1 MPIGKLVAIYI
12 TAETGRPMVEVTQAQ
27 AIPGT
32 GLEGDRY
39 ASGSGLYSNT
49 PGTGRQV
56 TLVEAEAIEALNQEE
71 NLGLEAI
78 QTRRNLLTRG
88 VPLNHL
94 VGEEFR
100 VGAVMLRGVRLCEP
114 CDYLAGLTRP
124 EVLPGLVHRGGLR
137 ADILSSGVVRPG
149 DEVEW

>member
-1 MPIGKLVAIYI
+1 MPTGKLIAIYI
-12 TAETGRPMVEVTQAQ
+12 ASNSRQPMTEVSQAQ
-27 AIPGT
+27 AIPGV

-39 ASGSGLYSNT
+39 AIGQGLYSDT

-56 TLVEAEAIEALNQEE
+56 TLVEAEAIEALNEE
-71 NLGLEAI
+71 DNLGLEAI

-94 VGEEFR
+94 VGKEFK
-100 VGAVMLRGVRLCEP
+100 VGAVTMRGVRLCEP
-114 CDYLAGLTRP
+114 CEYLAQLTRP

-137 ADILSSGVVRPG
+137 ADILSPGPIRPG
-149 DEVEW
+149 DEIAW

>member
-1 MPIGKLVAIYI
+1 MPTGKLVAIFI
-12 TAETGRPMVEVTQAQ
+12 TNTTGLPMAEVPQAQ
-27 AIPGT
+27 AIPGV

-94 VGEEFR
+94 VGKEFR
-100 VGAVMLRGVRLCEP
+100 VGSVTLRGVRLCEP

-137 ADILSSGVVRPG
+137 ADILSSGEIRPG
-149 DEVEW
+149 DEVVW

>member
-12 TAETGRPMVEVTQAQ
+12 TAETGRPMVEVPQAQ

-100 VGAVMLRGVRLCEP
+100 VGPVMLRGVRLCEP

-137 ADILSSGVVRPG
+137 ADILSSGVIRPG
-149 DEVEW
+149 DEVVW

>member
-1 MPIGKLVAIYI
+1 MPKGKLVSIYI
-12 TAETGRPMVEVTQAQ
+12 TPGTGQPMTAVGQAQ
-27 AIPGT
+27 AKADQ

-39 ASGSGLYSNT
+39 AAKTGRYSNK

-56 TLVEAEAIEALNQEE
+56 TLIEIESIEALNQEE
-71 NLGLEAI
+71 KLGLEPE
-78 QTRRNLLTRG
+78 QTRRNLLTQG

-94 VGEEFR
+94 VGKDFQ
-100 VGAVMLRGVRLCEP
+100 VGAVTLRGVRLCEP

-137 ADILSSGVVRPG
+137 ADILSDGMIQPG
-149 DEVEW
+149 DEIEW

>member
-12 TAETGRPMVEVTQAQ
+12 TAETGRPMVEIPQAQ

-71 NLGLEAI
+71 NLGLEAN
-78 QTRRNLLTRG
+78 QTRRNLLTLG

-94 VGEEFR
+94 VGKEFR
-100 VGAVMLRGVRLCEP
+100 VGTVMLRGVRLCEP

-137 ADILSSGVVRPG
+137 ADILSSGVIRPD
-149 DEVEW
+149 DEIEW

>member
-1 MPIGKLVAIYI
+1 MPIGKLVAIYM
-12 TAETGRPMVEVTQAQ
+12 TAETGQPMVEVPQGQ

-39 ASGSGLYSNT
+39 ASGTGLYSNT

-56 TLVEAEAIEALNQEE
+56 TLIETEALEALNQEE

-78 QTRRNLLTRG
+78 QTRRNLLTQG

-94 VGEEFR
+94 VEKEFR
-100 VGAVMLRGVRLCEP
+100 VGAVLLRGVRLCEP
-114 CDYLAGLTRP
+114 CDYLAGLTQP

-137 ADILSSGVVRPG
+137 ADILSSGVIRPG
-149 DEVEW
+149 DEIEW

>member
-12 TAETGRPMVEVTQAQ
+12 TAETGRPMVEVPQAQ

-71 NLGLEAI
+71 NLGLKAI

-94 VGEEFR
+94 VGKEFR

-114 CDYLAGLTRP
+114 CDYLAGLTQP

-137 ADILSSGVVRPG
+137 ADILSSGVIRPD
-149 DEVEW
+149 DEIEW

>member
-12 TAETGRPMVEVTQAQ
+12 TAETGQPMVEVPQAQ
-27 AIPGT
+27 AVPGT

-56 TLVEAEAIEALNQEE
+56 TLVEAEALEALNQEE

-88 VPLNHL
+88 IPLNHL
-94 VGEEFR
+94 VEKEFR
-100 VGAVMLRGVRLCEP
+100 VGPVMLRGVRLCEP

-137 ADILSSGVVRPG
+137 ADILSSGVIRPG
-149 DEVEW
+149 DEIEW

>member
-12 TAETGRPMVEVTQAQ
+12 TAETGRPMVEVPQAQ
-27 AIPGT
+27 AIPGA

-56 TLVEAEAIEALNQEE
+56 TLVEAEALEALNQEE

-94 VGEEFR
+94 VGKEFR

-149 DEVEW
+149 DEVVW

>member
-1 MPIGKLVAIYI
+1 MPTGKLVAIYI
-12 TAETGRPMVEVTQAQ
+12 APDSRQPMTELRQAQ
-27 AIPGT
+27 AIPGV

-39 ASGSGLYSNT
+39 ATGQGLYSAT

-56 TLVEAEAIEALNQEE
+56 TLIEAEAIDALNEE
-71 NLGLEAI
+71 DNLGLEAI

-94 VGEEFR
+94 VGKEFQ
-100 VGAVMLRGVRLCEP
+100 VGVVRLRGVRLCEP
-114 CDYLAGLTRP
+114 CDYLAHLTRP

-137 ADILSSGVVRPG
+137 ADILSPGPIYPG
-149 DEVEW
+149 DEIAW

>member
-1 MPIGKLVAIYI
+1 MPTGKLVAIFI
-12 TAETGRPMVEVTQAQ
+12 TNTTGLPMAEVPQAQ
-27 AIPGT
+27 AIPGV

-94 VGEEFR
+94 VGKEFR
-100 VGAVMLRGVRLCEP
+100 VGSVTLRGVRLCEP

-137 ADILSSGVVRPG
+137 ADILSSGVIRPG
-149 DEVEW
+149 DEVVW

>member
-1 MPIGKLVAIYI
+1 MPIGKLVAIYM
-12 TAETGRPMVEVTQAQ
+12 TAETGQPMVEVPQGQ

-39 ASGSGLYSNT
+39 ASGTGLYSNT

-56 TLVEAEAIEALNQEE
+56 TLVEAEALEALNQEE

-78 QTRRNLLTRG
+78 QTRRNLLTQG

-94 VGEEFR
+94 VEKEFR
-100 VGAVMLRGVRLCEP
+100 VGAVLLRGVRLCEP
-114 CDYLAGLTRP
+114 CDYLAGLTQP

-149 DEVEW
+149 DEIEW